1 MLIRLFSHKKILNIL
16 SKLERPYNRI
26 ATISY
31 FDCPKK
37 VGNLSVENKFMKSIY
52 NKFISFFNMVESK
65 IAFYPTLLGIV
76 GFSFAIFMLFLEKE
90 GISAFIIDHVPQLV
104 INNADTAKTLLSF
117 LTGGIISIMVFSFSM
132 VMVLLN
138 QASSNFSPRVLPGL
152 ISNRNHQYVL
162 GIYLATILYNTFTLV
177 GINPLE
183 NDTYQLP
190 GFSVL
195 IGIILTVVCLGAFLY
210 FIHSI
215 SQSIQV
221 NTILD
226 NIYNKAKNRLQ
237 FLLDK
242 ESETTPSF
250 PDTKSW
256 KTYHSAQ
263 TGYFQ
268 NVAIP
273 NLIAIC
279 KDEDIQLKILPV
291 QGLFVL
297 EGVPIIKVNK
307 DIDADLAEKI
317 LANFNYAK
325 GEFVE
330 DNYALAF
337 KQITEIGVKAMSPGI
352 NDPGT
357 ALSTIDYLTELFAL
371 RLKKNDQTI
380 ITSDSACYI
389 AVTTTNFKELV
400 YQVMVSYR
408 TYCKHDLSCIQ
419 KLFIMFKY
427 LLLQPAHLPEYHDV
441 LISEAKLLYEDTQET
456 ITNTTDL
463 RRIEALYQGLSS

>member
-1 MLIRLFSHKKILNIL
+1 
-16 SKLERPYNRI
+16 
-26 ATISY
+26 
-31 FDCPKK
+31 
-37 VGNLSVENKFMKSIY
+37 MKSLY
-52 NKFISFFNMVESK
+52 NKFISFINTIQGK
-65 IAFYPTLLGIV
+65 IAFYPTLFSII
-76 GFSFAIFMLFLEKE
+76 GFSFAMTMLYLEKE
-90 GISAFIIDHVPQLV
+90 GISAFVLEHIPQLV

-152 ISNRNHQYVL
+152 ISNRNHQFVL

-177 GINPLE
+177 GINPQE
-183 NDTYQLP
+183 NDKYQLP

-221 NTILD
+221 NNILD
-226 NIYNKAKNRLQ
+226 TIYKKAKTRLEY
-237 FLLDK
+237 LLEK
-242 ESETTPSF
+242 ESETPPNF
-250 PDTKSW
+250 PDSSDWKS
-256 KTYHSAQ
+256 YYSSE

-268 NVAIP
+268 NIAVA
-273 NLIAIC
+273 NLVSIC
-279 KDEDIQLKILPV
+279 KEEDIQLKILPI

-297 EGVPIIKVNK
+297 EGVPIIQVSK
-307 DIDADLAEKI
+307 DINDELVKKI
-317 LANFNYAK
+317 LSNFNFAK

-337 KQITEIGVKAMSPGI
+337 KQITEIGMKAMSPGI

-357 ALSTIDYLTELFAL
+357 AISTIDYLTELFAM

-380 ITSDSACYI
+380 ITSDEASLI
-389 AVTTTNFKELV
+389 AVSTTNFKELV

-427 LLLQPAHLPEYHDV
+427 LLIQEAHLPEYHDV
-441 LISEAKLLYEDTQET
+441 LLAEAKLLYEDTQQS
-456 ITNTTDL
+456 ITNSTDL
-463 RRIEALYQGLSS
+463 RRIEALYQKLLK

>member
-1 MLIRLFSHKKILNIL
+1 MKSL
-16 SKLERPYNRI
+16 YNR
-26 ATISY
+26 
-31 FDCPKK
+31 
-37 VGNLSVENKFMKSIY
+37 
-52 NKFISFFNMVESK
+52 FISFINTIQGK
-65 IAFYPTLLGIV
+65 IAFYPTLFSIF
-76 GFSFAIFMLFLEKE
+76 GFSFAMLMLFLEKE
-90 GISAFIIDHVPQLV
+90 GISAYIIEHIPQLV

-183 NDTYQLP
+183 NDKYQLP

-195 IGIILTVVCLGAFLY
+195 IGIILTVVCLGSFLY

-221 NTILD
+221 NNILD
-226 NIYNKAKNRLQ
+226 GIYKKAKSRLEY
-237 FLLDK
+237 LLEK
-242 ESETTPSF
+242 ESETAPSF
-250 PDTKSW
+250 PDASEWTS
-256 KTYHSAQ
+256 YFSSE

-268 NVAIP
+268 NIAIP
-273 NLIAIC
+273 NLVDIC
-279 KDEDIQLKILPV
+279 KEESIQLKILPI
-291 QGLFVL
+291 QGVFVL
-297 EGVPIIKVNK
+297 KGVPIIQVSK
-307 DIDADLAEKI
+307 DIDDALVKDI
-317 LANFNYAK
+317 LSNFNFAK

-337 KQITEIGVKAMSPGI
+337 KQITEIGMKAMSPGI

-357 ALSTIDYLTELFAL
+357 AISTIDYLTELFAL
-371 RLKKNDQTI
+371 RLKKNDKTI
-380 ITSDSACYI
+380 ITSDNEPLI
-389 AVTTTNFKELV
+389 DVTTTNFKELI

-408 TYCKHDLSCIQ
+408 TYCKPDMTCIQ

-427 LLLQPAHLPEYHDV
+427 LLLQEAHLPEYHDALV
-441 LISEAKLLYEDTQET
+441 AEAKLLYQDTQKS
-456 ITNTTDL
+456 ITNSTDL
-463 RRIEALYQGLSS
+463 RRIEALYQDLTA

>member
-1 MLIRLFSHKKILNIL
+1 
-16 SKLERPYNRI
+16 
-26 ATISY
+26 
-31 FDCPKK
+31 
-37 VGNLSVENKFMKSIY
+37 MKSLY
-52 NKFISFFNMVESK
+52 NKFISFINTIQGK
-65 IAFYPTLLGIV
+65 IAFYPTLFSII
-76 GFSFAIFMLFLEKE
+76 GFSFAMTMLYLEKE
-90 GISAFIIDHVPQLV
+90 GISAFVLEHIPQLV

-152 ISNRNHQYVL
+152 ISNRNHQFVL

-177 GINPLE
+177 GINPQE
-183 NDTYQLP
+183 NDKYQLP

-221 NTILD
+221 NNILD
-226 NIYNKAKNRLQ
+226 TIYKKAKTRLEY
-237 FLLDK
+237 LLEK
-242 ESETTPSF
+242 ESEIPPNF
-250 PDTKSW
+250 PDSSDWKS
-256 KTYHSAQ
+256 YYSSE

-268 NVAIP
+268 NIAVA
-273 NLIAIC
+273 NLVSIC
-279 KDEDIQLKILPV
+279 KEEDIQLKILPI

-297 EGVPIIKVNK
+297 EGVPIIQVSK
-307 DIDADLAEKI
+307 DIKDELVKKI
-317 LANFNYAK
+317 LSNFNFAK

-337 KQITEIGVKAMSPGI
+337 KQITEIGMKAMSPGI

-357 ALSTIDYLTELFAL
+357 AISTIDYLTELFAM

-380 ITSDSACYI
+380 ITSGEASLI
-389 AVTTTNFKELV
+389 AVSTTNFKELV

-427 LLLQPAHLPEYHDV
+427 LLIQEAHLPEYHDV
-441 LISEAKLLYEDTQET
+441 LLAEAKLLYEDTQKS
-456 ITNTTDL
+456 ITNSTDL
-463 RRIEALYQGLSS
+463 RRIEALYQKLLK

>member
-1 MLIRLFSHKKILNIL
+1 
-16 SKLERPYNRI
+16 
-26 ATISY
+26 
-31 FDCPKK
+31 
-37 VGNLSVENKFMKSIY
+37 MKSLY
-52 NKFISFFNMVESK
+52 NKFISFINTIQGK
-65 IAFYPTLLGIV
+65 IAFYPTLFSII
-76 GFSFAIFMLFLEKE
+76 GFSFAMTMLYLEKE
-90 GISAFIIDHVPQLV
+90 GISAFVLEHIPQLV

-152 ISNRNHQYVL
+152 ISNRNHQFVL

-177 GINPLE
+177 GINPQE
-183 NDTYQLP
+183 NDKYQLP

-221 NTILD
+221 NNILD
-226 NIYNKAKNRLQ
+226 TIYKKAKTRLEY
-237 FLLDK
+237 LLEK
-242 ESETTPSF
+242 ESEIPPNF
-250 PDTKSW
+250 PDSSDWKS
-256 KTYHSAQ
+256 YYSSE

-268 NVAIP
+268 NIAVA
-273 NLIAIC
+273 NLVSIC
-279 KDEDIQLKILPV
+279 KEEDIQLKILPI

-297 EGVPIIKVNK
+297 EGVPIIQVSK
-307 DIDADLAEKI
+307 DINDELVKKI
-317 LANFNYAK
+317 LSNFNFAK

-337 KQITEIGVKAMSPGI
+337 KQITEIGMKAMSPGI

-357 ALSTIDYLTELFAL
+357 AISTIDYLTELFAM

-380 ITSDSACYI
+380 ITSGEASLI
-389 AVTTTNFKELV
+389 AVSTTNFKELV

-427 LLLQPAHLPEYHDV
+427 LLIQEAHLPEYHDV
-441 LISEAKLLYEDTQET
+441 LLAEAKLLYEDTQKS
-456 ITNTTDL
+456 ITNSTDL
-463 RRIEALYQGLSS
+463 RRIEALYQKLLK